1 MTPTRDIR
9 ETLFRYRSYTP
20 LPLVALMLLFAAP
33 TASSFLWGLPVAF
46 AGELLRLWG
55 VSIAGSET
63 RVTGGVG
70 ASQLVTSGPF
80 AWVRNPLYAG
90 NILLYLGLGVASYAL
105 FPWLQAGAG
114 LWFAFQYSA
123 IVSLEEEFLLE
134 KFGGRYRRYA
144 EAVPRFIPGLRP
156 YREPGAA
163 QPLLSWSRGLRSER
177 RTLQAIAL
185 LTAAIIVRGLV

>member
-1 MTPTRDIR
+1 MSANRDIR
-9 ETLFRYRSYTP
+9 ALLFRYRSYTP

-33 TASSFLWGLPVAF
+33 TARSFLWGLPIAF
-46 AGELLRLWG
+46 AGELIRLWG

-80 AWVRNPLYAG
+80 AWVRNPLYVG
-90 NILLYLGLGVASYAL
+90 NILLYLGLGVASFAL

-123 IVSLEEEFLLE
+123 IVGLEEDFLLE
-134 KFGGRYRRYA
+134 RFGEQYRRYA
-144 EAVPRFIPGLRP
+144 AAVPRFIPALRP
-156 YREPGAA
+156 YRDAGAP
-163 QPLLSWSRGLRSER
+163 QPILSWSRGFRSER
-177 RTLQAIAL
+177 RTLQAIVL
-185 LTAAIIVRGLV
+185 LTAALVIRGLV